1 MDRLFERYLSL
12 NIKDSKDA
20 REQRVLATVKTNFR
34 RRDSSLKEIYTRILT
49 KELSQQSTIISS
61 YFFLPL
67 KTKKKF

>member
-34 RRDSSLKEIYTRILT
+34 RRDSSFKEIYTRILT

-67 KTKKKF
+67 KKKKKF